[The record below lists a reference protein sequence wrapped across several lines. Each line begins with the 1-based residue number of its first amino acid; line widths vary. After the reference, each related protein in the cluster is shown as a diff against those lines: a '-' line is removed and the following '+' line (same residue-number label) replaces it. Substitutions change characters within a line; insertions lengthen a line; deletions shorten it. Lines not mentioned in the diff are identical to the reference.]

1 MIGHQLALIRRE
13 LWEHRAI
20 YVTPAAIAVIVT
32 LGVLA
37 MLTLTSGFAKE
48 LDLAIFSAQNITGDA
63 GDAARRAALTM
74 FFVGT
79 SWLFVVALMF
89 LTVFYSLDSLYAERK
104 DKSILFWRSMPVT
117 DAETV
122 ISKLLTAA
130 IVIPAVTAVGIWI
143 THLINLVVTSIWVA
157 SKGGDAGI
165 LIWGSVAILDNWLAA
180 LIIVVA
186 SGLWMSPFIAWFLFV
201 STWAK
206 RMPIVWAFL
215 PPIVLGL
222 LEWIVFRTRY
232 FLTTVGERGDIT
244 PLFHKL
250 SLEQFFEEE
259 QWREGVENI
268 SLLQHMDLV
277 GFVTNPGFWS
287 GLLVCGILTSAAI
300 YVRRFR
306 DDS

>member
-1 MIGHQLALIRRE
+1 MISHQIALIKRE

-20 YVTPAAIAVIVT
+20 HVTPVAIAIIVT

-37 MLTLTSGFAKE
+37 MLMLASGFAKE
-48 LDLAIFSAQNITGDA
+48 LHVAIFSAQNIA
-63 GDAARRAALTM
+63 GDPERRAALTA

-79 SWLFVVALMF
+79 SWIFLVALMF

-122 ISKLLTAA
+122 VSKLLTAA
-130 IVIPAVTAVGIWI
+130 IVIPAVTAAGIWI
-143 THLINLVVTSIWVA
+143 THLVNLIVISIWV
-157 SKGGDAGI
+157 SMKGGDAGM
-165 LIWGSVAILDNWLAA
+165 LIWGSVSIIDNWFAA

-186 SGLWMSPFIAWFLFV
+186 SGMWMSPFIAWFLFV

-206 RMPIVWAFL
+206 RMPIMWAFL

-222 LEWIVFRTRY
+222 LEWIVFRTKY
-232 FLTTVGERGDIT
+232 FFTTIGERGDMR
-244 PLFHKL
+244 PLFHSS
-250 SLEQFFEEE
+250 SLERFFDEER
-259 QWREGVENI
+259 WRDGVENI
-268 SLLQHMDLV
+268 SLLEHVDLV
-277 GFVTNPGFWS
+277 GFVTATGFWS
-287 GLLVCGILTSAAI
+287 GLLVCGILTTAAI
-300 YVRRFR
+300 YVRRYR

>member
-1 MIGHQLALIRRE
+1 MIAHQPALIKRE
-13 LWEHRAI
+13 LWEHRSI

-37 MLTLTSGFAKE
+37 MLMLASGFAKE
-48 LDLAIFSAQNITGDA
+48 LDVAIFGAQNVA
-63 GDAARRAALTM
+63 GEAERRAALTG

-79 SWLFVVALMF
+79 SWVFLVALMF

-130 IVIPAVTAVGIWI
+130 IVIPVITAVGIWA
-143 THLINLVVTSIWVA
+143 THLVNLIVTSLWVSA
-157 SKGGDAGI
+157 KGGDAGV
-165 LIWGSVAILDNWLAA
+165 LIWGSVSILDNWLAA
-180 LIIVVA
+180 LIVVVA
-186 SGLWMSPFIAWFLFV
+186 SGIWMSPFIAWFLFV

-206 RMPIVWAFL
+206 RMPILMAFM

-222 LEWIVFRTRY
+222 LEWIVFRTQY
-232 FLTTVGERGDIT
+232 FLTTIGERGDMT
-244 PLFHKL
+244 PLFHSM
-250 SLEQFFEEE
+250 SLERFFEEE
-259 QWREGVENI
+259 QWRDGVENI

-277 GFVTNPGFWS
+277 GFVTDPGFWS
-287 GLLVCGILTSAAI
+287 GLLVCGILTTAAI
-300 YVRRFR
+300 YVRRYR

>member
-1 MIGHQLALIRRE
+1 MIGNQLALIRRE

-37 MLTLTSGFAKE
+37 MLMLASGFAKE
-48 LDLAIFSAQNITGDA
+48 LNLAFFGAQNIA
-63 GDAARRAALTM
+63 GEGERRAALTI
-74 FFVGT
+74 FFLGT
-79 SWLFVVALMF
+79 SSIFVVALMF

-104 DKSILFWRSMPVT
+104 DRSILFWRSMPTT

-143 THLINLVVTSIWVA
+143 THLINLIVISIWVA
-157 SKGGDAGI
+157 SKGGDAGVM
-165 LIWGSVAILDNWLAA
+165 IWGSVAILDNWLAA
-180 LIIVVA
+180 LVIVVA

-206 RMPIVWAFL
+206 RMPIMWAFL

-232 FLTTVGERGDIT
+232 FLTTVGERGDMT
-244 PLFHKL
+244 PLFHGL
-250 SLEQFFEEE
+250 SLEQFVEEE
-259 QWREGVENI
+259 QWRDRVENI
-268 SLLQHMDLV
+268 SLVEHMDLV
-277 GFVTNPGFWS
+277 GFVTNVGFWS
-287 GLLVCGILTSAAI
+287 GLLVCGILSTAAI

>member
-1 MIGHQLALIRRE
+1 MIGNQIALVRRE

-20 YVTPAAIAVIVT
+20 FVTPAAIAVIVT

-37 MLTLTSGFAKE
+37 MLMLASGFAKE
-48 LDLAIFSAQNITGDA
+48 LNLAIFGAQNVA
-63 GDAARRAALTM
+63 GDAERRAALTG

-79 SWLFVVALMF
+79 SWLFLVALMF

-122 ISKLLTAA
+122 VSKLLTAA
-130 IVIPAVTAVGIWI
+130 IVIPAITAAGIWI
-143 THLINLVVTSIWVA
+143 THLVNLVVFSIWVA
-157 SKGGDAGI
+157 TKGGDAS
-165 LIWGSVAILDNWLAA
+165 LLVWGSVSIFDNWVAA
-180 LIIVVA
+180 LIVVLA

-206 RMPIVWAFL
+206 RMPIMWAFL

-222 LEWIVFRTRY
+222 LEWIVFRTKY
-232 FLTTVGERGDIT
+232 FLTTIGERGDMT
-244 PLFHKL
+244 PLFHTL

-259 QWREGVENI
+259 QWRHGVENI
-268 SLLQHMDLV
+268 SLLGHMDLV
-277 GFVTNPGFWS
+277 GFVSDPGFWS
-287 GLLVCGILTSAAI
+287 GLVVCAILTTAAI